1 MAAVLRAIFIAILL
15 TALPVAAGV
24 WVAGDETDD
33 TPAGPAPY
41 DSTALRDYDTSTVAV
56 ARAGFCERVAPD
68 AVSEALGAEAT
79 DQDSYGNG
87 DPTELV
93 PREVDVAH
101 EYGCTYVAADGAEA
115 RAWVFAP
122 PVTADRAGELL
133 QAAEETAG
141 CERQSGTEAY
151 GAPSVTLVCD
161 YKARRFAS
169 YRGLFGDAWLSC
181 SLGLPGRP
189 ADKELLDRTGRWCVA
204 AAEAASVDTAGG

>member
-1 MAAVLRAIFIAILL
+1 MPAAVRAIFVAILL

-24 WVAGDETDD
+24 WVAGDESEDPPT
-33 TPAGPAPY
+33 GPAPY
-41 DSTALRDYDTSTVAV
+41 ASTPLKDYDTSTVTI

-68 AVSEALGAEAT
+68 AVTEALGTEAT
-79 DQDSYGNG
+79 DEESYGNG

-122 PVTADRAGELL
+122 PVTADRAGELV
-133 QAAEETAG
+133 QAAEGTAG
-141 CERQSGTEAY
+141 CERQTGTEAY
-151 GAPSVTLVCD
+151 GAPSVALVCD
-161 YKARRFAS
+161 YRERRFAT

-181 SLGLPGRP
+181 SLGLPGTPVDR
-189 ADKELLDRTGRWCVA
+189 ELLDRTGRWCVA
-204 AAEAASVDTAGG
+204 VAQAAATS